1 MFSRLFSSVRDFY
14 NGINSATL
22 TGAIDVVVV
31 EQPNGEYIGSSFYV
45 RFGKIGV
52 LQSRAKLVD
61 IMIND
66 QPVDI
71 CMRLS
76 STGEAFFVESITE
89 ADVEIPLD
97 LATTPLNQLNAAESN
112 SDIAAHRKQR
122 AASCSS
128 TFDRFQQLSEQ
139 NQRKIKI
146 VIDDSNKTN
155 KNHDIPVA
163 DTSALRR
170 CKSEEMILRR
180 RIKIRQKLIKEQR
193 KWLDFEAVSHTLSF
207 PSSSAVSGSRRL
219 KRSKLSN
226 SYPGAK
232 RKAFVNMFA
241 EKHIKSID
249 KSLHCKKKKSKNKS
263 KRKKNTESDSEEKD
277 QVERFVSAQEATSE
291 MYASVDE
298 SSECRDI
305 WSSYSLHKLDEN
317 LIVEDEMANIE
328 RVKEE
333 GVALG
338 KVLNDA
344 SDWKYARHLVR
355 QNSHNKEDAS
365 ESRLWKHWFFASFT
379 RRSHLTTKKKNV
391 QDEIYLQ
398 ELEGMNLTVSERNV
412 CESEKRVL
420 VGDQA
425 EKLEETNEEM
435 NNNNNERIIMETEEI
450 VEKSTLILHDG
461 KEEAGCNGIMDACTV
476 ITEVEQL
483 AGTEKGS
490 DSIKSIPE
498 LKCALSLCGNL
509 VLENNYENITEEQ
522 FKSHLLTLEQVNEN
536 PSLMFSHN
544 LVVQVNDKYYPSK
557 AGLANIAAISVFGRS
572 LSDAASASLMQLDSA
587 DKLPEAEHKERSSS
601 GRMTSW
607 FSWRRSSNAP
617 HEARAQ
623 CQNQTFNDVKDVA
636 PDNEESLLRLL
647 QSSPCASED
656 LNFNHREAL
665 SDSEIV
671 ESAEEREARL
681 TPTGTRYQRSLRLTS
696 EQLKSLPLKPG
707 TNKARFSVTTK
718 YQGTCICECYIFVW
732 KWDDKVVVSD
742 IDGTIT
748 KSDVLG
754 QILPIMGG
762 QWAQSGVAQLFTRIV
777 DNNYRILYLSAR
789 AIGQSTWTKNYLN
802 SVVQDRLYL
811 PDGPLLLSPTSLIS
825 ALHREI
831 IEKKP
836 EVFKTSCLMEIR
848 ALFPA
853 FADPF
858 YAGFGN
864 KLNDIIAYKA
874 AGIPVHRMYCID
886 HRGVI
891 KSAVKSLNLSYPH
904 MTDLVD
910 YIFPPLNRTVNEPVL
925 QSDFPSPLLYADY
938 NYWKLKPYELDA
950 EEKERYQK
958 FSRCFN
964 SCETSFTTTVFCHF
978 HTHCFLPLLYPAFLI
993 PSFQDFT
1000 FYPDYMMSSVAILAG
1015 LGIATAGILGR
1026 LAVRYGK
1033 QMSSRLKNQLDAIPG
1048 GAFSKY
1054 YQGGFEKK
1062 MTRREAFLILGLNAN
1077 ASKERIRLAHK
1088 RVMLLNHPDKGGSPY
1103 LAAKINEAKD
1113 MLDKGTAR

>member
-1 MFSRLFSSVRDFY
+1 MFSRIFSSVRDFY

-52 LQSRAKLVD
+52 LQSRAKLVE

-97 LATTPLNQLNAAESN
+97 LATSPLDCAAESN
-112 SDIAAHRKQR
+112 SEIAAHRKQR

-128 TFDRFQQLSEQ
+128 KFDRFHQLPEQ

-146 VIDDSNKTN
+146 VTDNSNKTN
-155 KNHDIPVA
+155 KNHDVSVA
-163 DTSALRR
+163 DSSTLRR
-170 CKSEEMILRR
+170 CKSEEVILRR
-180 RIKIRQKLIKEQR
+180 RIKIRQKLIKEQQR

-207 PSSSAVSGSRRL
+207 SSHSAVSVSTHL

-232 RKAFVNMFA
+232 RKAAVNMFA
-241 EKHIKSID
+241 EKHVRSLDNSFD
-249 KSLHCKKKKSKNKS
+249 KSLQCKKKRSKNKS
-263 KRKKNTESDSEEKD
+263 KKKKNTENNSAKKD
-277 QVERFVSAQEATSE
+277 QVERFVTPKEATSE
-291 MYASVDE
+291 MYASDDE
-298 SSECRDI
+298 SSECGDL
-305 WSSYSLHKLDEN
+305 WSSYSLHNLDDS

-355 QNSHNKEDAS
+355 QNSQNKEDAP

-398 ELEGMNLTVSERNV
+398 ELEAMNSTVSECSV
-412 CESEKRVL
+412 CESENDML
-420 VGDQA
+420 VGDQT
-425 EKLEETNEEM
+425 EKLDETSEKINNN
-435 NNNNNERIIMETEEI
+435 NNNNNERTMMETEEI

-461 KEEAGCNGIMDACTV
+461 KEDAGCNGIMDVCTV
-476 ITEVEQL
+476 VTEVEQL
-483 AGTEKGS
+483 AETEKGN

-509 VLENNYENITEEQ
+509 VLEDNYQNITEEQ

-557 AGLANIAAISVFGRS
+557 AGLANIAAISIFGRS

-587 DKLPEAEHKERSSS
+587 GKLPEHKERTSS

-607 FSWRRSSNAP
+607 FSWRRSSTTR
-617 HEARAQ
+617 HEGTAK
-623 CQNQTFNDVKDVA
+623 CQNETFNDVKDTA
-636 PDNEESLLRLL
+636 SDNEESLLRLL
-647 QSSPCASED
+647 QTSPCASED
-656 LNFNHREAL
+656 LSFNHREAL

-853 FADPF
+853 SADPF

-925 QSDFPSPLLYADY
+925 QSDFPSPLLYANH

-950 EEKERYQK
+950 EEKERYQMARTNLNK
-958 FSRCFN
+958 K
-964 SCETSFTTTVFCHF
+964 
-978 HTHCFLPLLYPAFLI
+978 
-993 PSFQDFT
+993 
-1000 FYPDYMMSSVAILAG
+1000 SSVAILAG

-1026 LAVRYGK
+1026 LAVKYGK
-1033 QMSSRLKNQLDAIPG
+1033 QMTSKLKNQLDAIPG

-1077 ASKERIRLAHK
+1077 SSKERIRLAHK
-1088 RVMLLNHPDKGGSPY
+1088 RVMLLNHPDRGGSPY

>member
-1 MFSRLFSSVRDFY
+1 LNRYPSAFYKSKERLKHLCTVNVKLEYHQNIVILIIYYLGRIMFSRLFSSVRDFY

-52 LQSRAKLVD
+52 LQSRAKLVE

-89 ADVEIPLD
+89 ADFEIPLD
-97 LATTPLNQLNAAESN
+97 LATSPLDCAAESN

-128 TFDRFQQLSEQ
+128 KFDRFHQLPEQ

-146 VIDDSNKTN
+146 VTDDSNKTN
-155 KNHDIPVA
+155 KNYDISVA
-163 DTSALRR
+163 DSSALRR
-170 CKSEEMILRR
+170 CKSEEVILRR

-207 PSSSAVSGSRRL
+207 SSHSAVSVSKRL
-219 KRSKLSN
+219 KRSTLSN

-232 RKAFVNMFA
+232 RKSSVNMFA
-241 EKHIKSID
+241 EKHVRFLDNSFD
-249 KSLHCKKKKSKNKS
+249 KSLYCKKKKSKNKS
-263 KRKKNTESDSEEKD
+263 KRKKNTESISAKKD
-277 QVERFVSAQEATSE
+277 QVERFVTPKEATSE
-291 MYASVDE
+291 MYASDDE
-298 SSECRDI
+298 SSECGDL
-305 WSSYSLHKLDEN
+305 WSSYSLHKLDDS
-317 LIVEDEMANIE
+317 LIVEDEIANIE

-355 QNSHNKEDAS
+355 QNSQNKEDAP

-398 ELEGMNLTVSERNV
+398 ELEAMNSTVSECSV
-412 CESEKRVL
+412 CESEKSML
-420 VGDQA
+420 VDDQA
-425 EKLEETNEEM
+425 QKLDETNEKI
-435 NNNNNERIIMETEEI
+435 NNNNHDERNIMETEEI

-461 KEEAGCNGIMDACTV
+461 KEDAECNGIMDVCTV
-476 ITEVEQL
+476 VTEVEQL
-483 AGTEKGS
+483 ADTEKGN
-490 DSIKSIPE
+490 DSINRIPE

-509 VLENNYENITEEQ
+509 VLENNYQNITEEQ
-522 FKSHLLTLEQVNEN
+522 FKSHLLTLEQINEN

-557 AGLANIAAISVFGRS
+557 AGLANIAAISIFGRS
-572 LSDAASASLMQLDSA
+572 LSDTASASLMQLDSA
-587 DKLPEAEHKERSSS
+587 DKLPETEHKERTSS

-607 FSWRRSSNAP
+607 FSWRRSSTTR
-617 HEARAQ
+617 HEGTAK
-623 CQNQTFNDVKDVA
+623 CQNETFNDVKDTA
-636 PDNEESLLRLL
+636 SDNEESLLRLL
-647 QSSPCASED
+647 QTSPCASED
-656 LNFNHREAL
+656 LSFNHREAL

-853 FADPF
+853 SADPF

-891 KSAVKSLNLSYPH
+891 KSAVKSLNLSK
-904 MTDLVD
+904 
-910 YIFPPLNRTVNEPVL
+910 N
-925 QSDFPSPLLYADY
+925 
-938 NYWKLKPYELDA
+938 
-950 EEKERYQK
+950 
-958 FSRCFN
+958 
-964 SCETSFTTTVFCHF
+964 
-978 HTHCFLPLLYPAFLI
+978 
-993 PSFQDFT
+993 
-1000 FYPDYMMSSVAILAG
+1000 MSSVAIVAG

-1026 LAVRYGK
+1026 LAVKYGK
-1033 QMSSRLKNQLDAIPG
+1033 RMTSRLKNQLDAIPG

-1077 ASKERIRLAHK
+1077 SSKERIRLAHK
-1088 RVMLLNHPDKGGSPY
+1088 RVMLLNHPDRGGSPY

-1113 MLDKGTAR
+1113 MLDKGIAR

>member
-89 ADVEIPLD
+89 ADVE
-97 LATTPLNQLNAAESN
+97 
-112 SDIAAHRKQR
+112 
-122 AASCSS
+122 
-128 TFDRFQQLSEQ
+128 QLSEQ

-146 VIDDSNKTN
+146 VTDDSNKTN
-155 KNHDIPVA
+155 KNHDISVA

-170 CKSEEMILRR
+170 CKSEEVILRR

-207 PSSSAVSGSRRL
+207 PSSSAVSVSKRL

-232 RKAFVNMFA
+232 RKATVNMFA
-241 EKHIKSID
+241 EKNIRSID
-249 KSLHCKKKKSKNKS
+249 K
-263 KRKKNTESDSEEKD
+263 
-277 QVERFVSAQEATSE
+277 
-291 MYASVDE
+291 
-298 SSECRDI
+298 
-305 WSSYSLHKLDEN
+305 SSYSLHKLDEN

-344 SDWKYARHLVR
+344 SDWKYARHFVR
-355 QNSHNKEDAS
+355 QNSHNKEDAP

-425 EKLEETNEEM
+425 EKLEETNEKM
-435 NNNNNERIIMETEEI
+435 NNNNERIIMETEEI

-476 ITEVEQL
+476 VTEVEQL
-483 AGTEKGS
+483 AGIEKGS
-490 DSIKSIPE
+490 DSI
-498 LKCALSLCGNL
+498 
-509 VLENNYENITEEQ
+509 
-522 FKSHLLTLEQVNEN
+522 
-536 PSLMFSHN
+536 
-544 LVVQVNDKYYPSK
+544 KYYPSK

-587 DKLPEAEHKERSSS
+587 DKLPEAERKERSSS

-748 KSDVLG
+748 N
-754 QILPIMGG
+754 
-762 QWAQSGVAQLFTRIV
+762 QSNWSKYMDEKLFKFR
-777 DNNYRILYLSAR
+777 R
-789 AIGQSTWTKNYLN
+789 AGSIIFTGRSVTFITNIFDFSTA
-802 SVVQDRLYL
+802 S
-811 PDGPLLLSPTSLIS
+811 
-825 ALHREI
+825 
-831 IEKKP
+831 
-836 EVFKTSCLMEIR
+836 
-848 ALFPA
+848 
-853 FADPF
+853 
-858 YAGFGN
+858 
-864 KLNDIIAYKA
+864 DIIAYKA

-950 EEKERYQK
+950 EEKERYQ
-958 FSRCFN
+958 
-964 SCETSFTTTVFCHF
+964 
-978 HTHCFLPLLYPAFLI
+978 
-993 PSFQDFT
+993 
-1000 FYPDYMMSSVAILAG
+1000 LARTN
-1015 LGIATAGILGR
+1015 L
-1026 LAVRYGK
+1026 
-1033 QMSSRLKNQLDAIPG
+1033 
-1048 GAFSKY
+1048 SK
-1054 YQGGFEKK
+1054 K
-1062 MTRREAFLILGLNAN
+1062 T
-1077 ASKERIRLAHK
+1077 
-1088 RVMLLNHPDKGGSPY
+1088 
-1103 LAAKINEAKD
+1103 
-1113 MLDKGTAR
+1113 

>member
-1 MFSRLFSSVRDFY
+1 MFSRFFSSVRDFY

-89 ADVEIPLD
+89 ADVEVH
-97 LATTPLNQLNAAESN
+97 
-112 SDIAAHRKQR
+112 IAAHRKQR

-155 KNHDIPVA
+155 RNHDIPVA

-249 KSLHCKKKKSKNKS
+249 K
-263 KRKKNTESDSEEKD
+263 
-277 QVERFVSAQEATSE
+277 
-291 MYASVDE
+291 
-298 SSECRDI
+298 
-305 WSSYSLHKLDEN
+305 SSYSLHKLDEN

-435 NNNNNERIIMETEEI
+435 NNNNEKIIMETEEI

-490 DSIKSIPE
+490 DSI
-498 LKCALSLCGNL
+498 
-509 VLENNYENITEEQ
+509 
-522 FKSHLLTLEQVNEN
+522 
-536 PSLMFSHN
+536 
-544 LVVQVNDKYYPSK
+544 KYYPSK

-623 CQNQTFNDVKDVA
+623 CQNQTFNDIKDVA

-950 EEKERYQK
+950 EEKERYQ
-958 FSRCFN
+958 
-964 SCETSFTTTVFCHF
+964 
-978 HTHCFLPLLYPAFLI
+978 
-993 PSFQDFT
+993 
-1000 FYPDYMMSSVAILAG
+1000 LARTN
-1015 LGIATAGILGR
+1015 L
-1026 LAVRYGK
+1026 
-1033 QMSSRLKNQLDAIPG
+1033 
-1048 GAFSKY
+1048 SK
-1054 YQGGFEKK
+1054 K
-1062 MTRREAFLILGLNAN
+1062 T
-1077 ASKERIRLAHK
+1077 
-1088 RVMLLNHPDKGGSPY
+1088 
-1103 LAAKINEAKD
+1103 
-1113 MLDKGTAR
+1113 